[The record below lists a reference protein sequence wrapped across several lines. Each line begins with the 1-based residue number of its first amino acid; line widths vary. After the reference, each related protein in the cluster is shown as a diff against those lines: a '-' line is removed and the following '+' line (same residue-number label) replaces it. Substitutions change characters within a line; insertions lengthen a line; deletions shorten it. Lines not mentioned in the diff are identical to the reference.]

1 MDREKT
7 NETHPANGHFVRL
20 TVRDSVFGVL
30 FRDKKYLLQLYQVLH
45 PEDDTVTEDDFTDIT
60 IRNVL
65 VNDLY
70 NDLGCIVRGKL
81 IILCECQSRWTLNII
96 IRALLYMAR
105 SYQLYFKEQG
115 VDLYSKKKVFIPR
128 PELYVI

>member
-20 TVRDSVFGVL
+20 TVRDSVFGDL